1 MRQRTYR
8 ILDFSTLDNVLNEIN
23 SSEDYY
29 YASGILIQLYNPRL
43 DIDEEYLVSRINEVC
58 PKAVLTGMTCASI
71 AEEKY
76 DLKDSPIQLSV
87 SYFFKTKIYRYE
99 YDLNEVSMFVAGRI
113 MNEKIDGLRDVK
125 CMQIFYVS
133 PSSSISVFSKEFS
146 HQNLPVFGAK
156 AGRNIRALNTA
167 HVYGSKCFDN
177 AIVSVIFQS
186 DSLSLYMDNNLDWAE
201 IGKEM
206 VITGVE
212 GDRIVTEVDGAPAIE
227 VYKKYLK
234 INPND
239 FFVQN
244 VCEFPFIIKRN
255 NNFVARVPSG
265 YNEDGAIIFNSDVFQ
280 GEHFRLSYSFP
291 QQALNKT
298 KLGINAI
305 SWLQPQALYFFECG
319 NRQRFLREYY
329 SEERDVFRSFF
340 PECSSTTG
348 YSELFALPD
357 CGMCDL
363 NSALVIVGLTENKY
377 SKDLFVHGSC
387 GFLIEQDED
396 ERREVPFFERILTF
410 LESTSKDL
418 DELNKQLGK
427 IAFTDQLTKVY
438 NRWELERSINEA
450 ITLAQNGSSYSLLF
464 FDIDHFKH
472 VNDTYG
478 HDVGDVVL
486 KSIVNIVKDFIEDN
500 HVFGRWG
507 GEEFLYLFPNSDVEK
522 ALEFAERIRQ
532 TIDDTCFVTVQHLT
546 VSIGVT
552 MIRPEDTIDTFVKRA
567 DEALYNAKETGRNK
581 VVFAK

>member
-1 MRQRTYR
+1 
-8 ILDFSTLDNVLNEIN
+8 
-23 SSEDYY
+23 
-29 YASGILIQLYNPRL
+29 
-43 DIDEEYLVSRINEVC
+43 
-58 PKAVLTGMTCASI
+58 
-71 AEEKY
+71 
-76 DLKDSPIQLSV
+76 
-87 SYFFKTKIYRYE
+87 
-99 YDLNEVSMFVAGRI
+99 
-113 MNEKIDGLRDVK
+113 
-125 CMQIFYVS
+125 
-133 PSSSISVFSKEFS
+133 
-146 HQNLPVFGAK
+146 
-156 AGRNIRALNTA
+156 
-167 HVYGSKCFDN
+167 
-177 AIVSVIFQS
+177 
-186 DSLSLYMDNNLDWAE
+186 
-201 IGKEM
+201 
-206 VITGVE
+206 
-212 GDRIVTEVDGAPAIE
+212 
-227 VYKKYLK
+227 
-234 INPND
+234 
-239 FFVQN
+239 
-244 VCEFPFIIKRN
+244 
-255 NNFVARVPSG
+255 
-265 YNEDGAIIFNSDVFQ
+265 
-280 GEHFRLSYSFP
+280 
-291 QQALNKT
+291 
-298 KLGINAI
+298 
-305 SWLQPQALYFFECG
+305 
-319 NRQRFLREYY
+319 
-329 SEERDVFRSFF
+329 
-340 PECSSTTG
+340 
-348 YSELFALPD
+348 
-357 CGMCDL
+357 MCDL